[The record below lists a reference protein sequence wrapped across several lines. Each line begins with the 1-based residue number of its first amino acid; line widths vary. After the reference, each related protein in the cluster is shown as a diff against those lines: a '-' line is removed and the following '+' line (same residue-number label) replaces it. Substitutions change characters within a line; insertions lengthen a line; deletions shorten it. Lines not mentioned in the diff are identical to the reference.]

1 MWSTNSKRSVDE
13 KKVLNW
19 QDFPMETPPDGEVTA
34 PYIASHLRRLLE
46 KYEESEFIQYL
57 VAPSPTAL
65 SGFFHCKESD
75 IYEALHELERQGY
88 QAETA
93 GDFGPILLWDPLIRL
108 KTIRHQD
115 PASTWHLFY
124 DMIMQPSN
132 KSAAS

>member
-1 MWSTNSKRSVDE
+1 MWSSNSKRSKDE

-19 QDFPMETPPDGEVTA
+19 QDFPVDGIPFTGEITA

-65 SGFFHCKESD
+65 SGFFQCKEAD
-75 IYEALHELERQGY
+75 IYEALQDLERQGY
-88 QAETA
+88 ATESS
-93 GDFGPILLWDPLIRL
+93 GDFGPILLWDPLIRR
-108 KTIRHQD
+108 KTTRRQESN
-115 PASTWHLFY
+115 AWHHFY
-124 DMIMQPSN
+124 DMLIHPPK